1 MDIKVIKEDL
11 SQWDCGGGYRV
22 VMAEIF
28 IDSSLSLV
36 MQRKALVFEV
46 LSLYLDPLE
55 KQADLMDELAQTIA
69 ESIDQLDPP
78 QDLLE

>member
-1 MDIKVIKEDL
+1 MEVRIIKEDL

-22 VMAEIF
+22 AMAEIY

-55 KQADLMDELAQTIA
+55 KQGDLMDDLAQVIT
-69 ESIDQLDPP
+69 ESIDQLEPR
-78 QDLLE
+78 